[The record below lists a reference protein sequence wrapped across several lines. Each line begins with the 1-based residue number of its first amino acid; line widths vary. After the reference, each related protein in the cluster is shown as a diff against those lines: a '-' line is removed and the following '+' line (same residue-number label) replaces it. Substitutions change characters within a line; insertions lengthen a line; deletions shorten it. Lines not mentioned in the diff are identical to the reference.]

1 MPDAGLSDDEEAD
14 RLRGRVAFGFIS
26 MTFVRDAGELLATHR
41 KLIACAT
48 ERGYRLGTVYVQRA
62 GPPDAVFDL
71 LGSLLESDGLSLVVP
86 TLHHL
91 AILGNPLDI
100 RDHLSRGGHQV
111 LIATEPAERT
121 C

>member
-1 MPDAGLSDDEEAD
+1 MSDGREAD
-14 RLRGRVAFGFIS
+14 QLQGRVALGFIS
-26 MTFVRDAGELLATHR
+26 MLFVRSTGELLATHR
-41 KLIACAT
+41 RLVACAT
-48 ERGYRLGTVYVQRA
+48 ERGYRLETVYVQRL

-71 LGSLLESDGLSLVVP
+71 LGSLLESDGLPLVVP

-91 AILGNPLDI
+91 AVLGNPLDI
-100 RDHLSRGGHQV
+100 RDHLHCSDHQV